1 MLAKSYLLYGS
12 QYHSISNTGHKCGV
26 AGCGHT
32 LVIDGNMKN
41 YRDVCFAVNAGYV
54 KYKGLPGRVRTG
66 CQNTPQYMSRYCGIH
81 NPVVAIPQNIQ
92 LDEDAPNPFLSATRE
107 DQVGLIVNK
116 RVTRRSTLY
125 EVSTVHVDMGASYFK
140 YPIEIG

>member
-1 MLAKSYLLYGS
+1 MLSVYL
-12 QYHSISNTGHKCGV
+12 SNTGHQCDV
-26 AGCGHT
+26 AGCGQT
-32 LVIDGNMKN
+32 IVIDGNMKN

-54 KYKGLPGRVRTG
+54 EYKGLPGRVRTG
-66 CQNTPQYMSRYCGIH
+66 CQNTPQYMSRYCGVH

-92 LDEDAPNPFLSATRE
+92 LDDNPKPSTSATRE

-125 EVSTVHVDMGASYFK
+125 EVSKIVIATTISYFTK
-140 YPIEIG
+140 VII

>member
-1 MLAKSYLLYGS
+1 
-12 QYHSISNTGHKCGV
+12 
-26 AGCGHT
+26 
-32 LVIDGNMKN
+32 MKN
-41 YRDVCFAVNAGYV
+41 YRDVCFAVNADYV
-54 KYKGLPGRVRTG
+54 EYKGLPGRVRTG

-92 LDEDAPNPFLSATRE
+92 LDENAPNPSLSTTGE

-125 EVSTVHVDMGASYFK
+125 EVSTIHVDMGTTSN
-140 YPIEIG
+140 IV